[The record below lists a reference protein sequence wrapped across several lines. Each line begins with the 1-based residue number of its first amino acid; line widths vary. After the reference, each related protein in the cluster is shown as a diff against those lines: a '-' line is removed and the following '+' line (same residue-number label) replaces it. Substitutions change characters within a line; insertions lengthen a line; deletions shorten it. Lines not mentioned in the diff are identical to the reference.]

1 MFQEFSLKTINGL
14 SSSELEAFKYINSH
28 KKEVIEMS
36 IHDLAKT
43 VFVSTAT
50 ISRLCKKLDF
60 EGFSDL
66 KYFLKQYLKKQEDKK
81 KEPVPSF
88 VEMLEEEL
96 NDIVRT
102 VNGIDQAMV
111 DEVVE
116 LMKGDYHIH
125 FFAKGLTDIV
135 FDYAA
140 RHLLSLSKYATRYDD
155 THIAYA
161 QARNF
166 GPSDIV
172 FLASMSGETEQV
184 LRVAQIAKA
193 KNAKVVTFTASK
205 ASTLSGIGD
214 YNFNIVNTVPP
225 LGEIDTKSRCQ
236 LMFILNVIIKRYVI
250 SSHENGSYSI

>member
-1 MFQEFSLKTINGL
+1 MFQEFSIRVINSL
-14 SSSELEAFKYINSH
+14 SSTELEAFKYINSH
-28 KKEVIEMS
+28 KEEVIGMS
-36 IHDLAKT
+36 IQDLAKA

-66 KYFLKQYLKKQEDKK
+66 KYFLKQLLKKQMDEEKG
-81 KEPVPSF
+81 PILSF
-88 VEMLEEEL
+88 NDMVEEEL
-96 NDIVRT
+96 NDIVNT
-102 VNGIDQAMV
+102 VRGIDQSLV
-111 DEVVE
+111 DEVVD
-116 LMKGDYHIH
+116 LMKRDYHIH

-135 FDYAA
+135 FDYTA

-161 QARNF
+161 QAQNF
-166 GPSDIV
+166 GINDLV

-193 KNAKVVTFTASK
+193 KKAKVVTFTASPL
-205 ASTLSGIGD
+205 STLSKLGD

-225 LGEIDTKSRCQ
+225 LAEVDTKSRCQ
-236 LMFILNVIIKRYVI
+236 LMFIMNVIIKRYVI
-250 SSHENGSYSI
+250 SSRKHNR

>member
-1 MFQEFSLKTINGL
+1 MFQEFSIKVINGL
-14 SSSELEAFKYINSH
+14 SSSELESFKYINSH
-28 KKEVIEMS
+28 KKEVIDMS
-36 IHDLAKT
+36 IHDLAKA

-66 KYFLKQYLKKQEDKK
+66 KYFLKQLLKKQDEKK
-81 KEPVPSF
+81 NEPMPSF
-88 VEMLEEEL
+88 VDMLEEEL
-96 NDIVRT
+96 NDIVKT
-102 VNGIDQAMV
+102 VMEIDQSMV

-116 LMKGDYHIH
+116 LMKQDYHIH

-166 GPSDIV
+166 GPKDMV

-205 ASTLSGIGD
+205 ASTLSNIGD

-225 LGEIDTKSRCQ
+225 LAEIDTKSRCQ

-250 SSHENGSYSI
+250 STQEDNQ